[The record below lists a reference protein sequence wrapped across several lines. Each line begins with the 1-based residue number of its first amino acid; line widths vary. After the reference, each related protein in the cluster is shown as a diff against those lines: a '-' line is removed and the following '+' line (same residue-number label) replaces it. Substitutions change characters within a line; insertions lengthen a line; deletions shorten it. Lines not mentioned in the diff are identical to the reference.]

1 MIRKFRIWVCIV
13 TAVFAAAAVSC
24 SKFAY
29 TTSDNDQTVIYAA
42 VPTASSE
49 SCHVMMSRLVNSRHY
64 VWEIDGDPRKVYS
77 GEYYAVAYRASDMYA
92 ITSLQEFRENPS
104 VSMQEVYAVIPADT
118 EDYGKLAQFNPYSSF
133 VSGADGVLEV
143 DFKRVSVVD
152 SAMVMTFFPE
162 TLTQRVT
169 FRLKVR
175 TGAGVE
181 IVSLRAAI
189 SGVPSKVRLMSG
201 MVRNDVDNST
211 HRQYV
216 PMSKTGSGV
225 YEGSVSVLGLFP
237 PVSASHTS
245 GPGIFQVEVKAG
257 VDQDGR
263 RYERMFYAGINL
275 KSAIEQAA
283 LMEASDDRSGFRVRV
298 SEALIEVPVVL
309 DVRADS
315 VVSGEGEGME
325 HWFENDADIEVE
337 V

>member
-29 TTSDNDQTVIYAA
+29 TTSDNDETVIYAA

-133 VSGADGVLEV
+133 VSAADGILEV

-152 SAMVMTFFPE
+152 SAMVMCFLPE
-162 TLTQRVT
+162 SLTQKVT

-181 IVSLRAAI
+181 ILSLRAAI

-201 MVRNDVDNST
+201 MVRNDVENTT

-216 PMSKTGSGV
+216 HMTETAGV
-225 YEGSVSVLGLFP
+225 YEGTISVLGLFP
-237 PVSASHTS
+237 PVSESHTS
-245 GPGIFQVEVKAG
+245 GPGIFQVEVKASVEEG
-257 VDQDGR
+257 GR
-263 RYERMFYAGINL
+263 HYDRVFYAGINL
-275 KSAIEQAA
+275 KAVIGRADLLE
-283 LMEASDDRSGFRVRV
+283 EAEDRSGYRIRTSQAV
-298 SEALIEVPVVL
+298 IEVPAVL
-309 DVRADS
+309 ELQADK

-325 HWFENDADIEVE
+325 QWFENDADIEVE
-337 V
+337 I

>member
-1 MIRKFRIWVCIV
+1 MIRWFRICVNV
-13 TAVFAAAAVSC
+13 VAAVIMVAAASC
-24 SKFAY
+24 SKFTYGGTDKDEASVSVSVA
-29 TTSDNDQTVIYAA
+29 TESQ
-42 VPTASSE
+42 VP
-49 SCHVMMSRLVNSRHY
+49 CHVLMSRLVNSCHY
-64 VWEIDGDPRKVYS
+64 VWEVDDKPRKIKS
-77 GEYYAVAYRASDMYA
+77 GEYFAVAYRASDLYDM
-92 ITSLQEFRENPS
+92 TSLQEFSADPS
-104 VSMQEVYAVIPADT
+104 VSMQDIYAVLPSDT

-133 VSGADGVLEV
+133 VSGADDILEV
-143 DFKRVSVVD
+143 DFRRVSVVD
-152 SAMVMTFFPE
+152 TAMVMTFFPE
-162 TLTQRVT
+162 SLTQRVT

-181 IVSLRAAI
+181 IVSLRAAV

-309 DVRADS
+309 EVRADS